1 MKNIQIIGRGKYI
14 PKTEINN
21 KFLANKF
28 DCDEERILELS
39 GIEKRFFA
47 QEETME
53 EMAYKASLNAIKNAN
68 LNKENIDMIIVATTS
83 ATKIMPGISFFLQKM
98 LDIKKCMCLDVL
110 GGCSGYINAFDIA
123 RNYIALNK
131 VNTAL
136 IVGVESLSKIID
148 DKDFSTAIL
157 LGDGAG
163 ATIISKTNE
172 KKIYTSN
179 IRSQGQGSDLLTYE
193 YGSKLNMQGKKIYKY
208 AVKEVTEIIKETLKK
223 VELDISGI
231 NTVVLHQSNQRI
243 MDAISARLDCKNK
256 FYTNI
261 KKVGNTFCASIPIA
275 LSEINLQKGEKI
287 MLVGYGGGLNSGCI
301 ILEY

>member
-1 MKNIQIIGRGKYI
+1 MENIQIIGRGKYI

-53 EMAYKASLNAIKNAN
+53 EMAYEASLNAIKNAN

-98 LDIKKCMCLDVL
+98 LDIKNCMCLDVL

-208 AVKEVTEIIKETLKK
+208 AVKEVAEIIKETLKK
-223 VELDISGI
+223 AELDMSDI

-261 KKVGNTFCASIPIA
+261 KEVGNTFCASIPIA